1 MRLTL
6 LSIVLLFFYQVT
18 KAQLT
23 TTANDVVKP
32 YTAHFGYGSNVGY
45 YPLYSAE
52 QLGDLAMGNPS
63 TQVMGAGI
71 TTVRPA
77 LFEYFQEQWGYE
89 LRVKTFEHYKKLG
102 AKDNVVF
109 VGYPSEAHRDTT
121 YYCDSIRSELFL
133 NMYTPIWDDG
143 ANGTPYN
150 DENYYAAYLYKT
162 VTLYKEYVKFWEI
175 WNEPDYSFSANSI
188 YAPGTGKN
196 WWEHNPN
203 PCEYDIHAP
212 IFQYI
217 RLLRISYEVI
227 KTIDPEAYV
236 AIGGIGYPS
245 FLDAV
250 LRNTDNMD
258 EGKVTGDYPLKGGAY
273 FDVLSYHVYPHIDGS
288 LRSWS
293 NLLKG
298 FIYKRHSDAAAYGV
312 LDLKNELEEVLFQH
326 GYNGQTFPEKV
337 WIITESN
344 VPRKP
349 LNQGFGTDEAQRNF
363 IIKALVEC
371 QKNDIHQF
379 HIFTLGDKMNF
390 NDAERLYEEY
400 NLMGIYGNLL
410 QTPYKSAKLND
421 VGIAYKTTSD
431 LLQKKRFDDAAYQ
444 RLELAKGVNGGVFK
458 DEKGQQT
465 IVLWAETRADNSE
478 SALQVINLRNV
489 LGANKLVKK
498 EWNYAITKDSSIVD
512 ARYVTLTGAPIFLT
526 KLENSTYTGGGNP
539 ANPYLWEVFPN
550 PFTSQV
556 TINFEVQVQERLT
569 LTIYDHIGRPK
580 QVLVDHQVLSPG
592 NYSWK
597 LDGETF
603 MSGIYFLEY
612 KTDIKTKKILLI
624 KSL

>member
-1 MRLTL
+1 M
-6 LSIVLLFFYQVT
+6 
-18 KAQLT
+18 
-23 TTANDVVKP
+23 
-32 YTAHFGYGSNVGY
+32 
-45 YPLYSAE
+45 
-52 QLGDLAMGNPS
+52 
-63 TQVMGAGI
+63 
-71 TTVRPA
+71 
-77 LFEYFQEQWGYE
+77 
-89 LRVKTFEHYKKLG
+89 
-102 AKDNVVF
+102 
-109 VGYPSEAHRDTT
+109 
-121 YYCDSIRSELFL
+121 
-133 NMYTPIWDDG
+133 
-143 ANGTPYN
+143 
-150 DENYYAAYLYKT
+150 
-162 VTLYKEYVKFWEI
+162 
-175 WNEPDYSFSANSI
+175 
-188 YAPGTGKN
+188 
-196 WWEHNPN
+196 
-203 PCEYDIHAP
+203 
-212 IFQYI
+212 
-217 RLLRISYEVI
+217 LRISYEII

-258 EGKVTGDYPLKGGAY
+258 EGKVTTDYPLKGGAY

-288 LRSWS
+288 LRSWN

-298 FIYKRHSDAAAYGV
+298 FVYKRHSDAAAYGV
-312 LDLKNELEEVLFQH
+312 LDLKNEFEEVLFQH
-326 GYNGQTFPEKV
+326 GYNGQTYPEKV

-363 IIKALVEC
+363 IIKSLVEC
-371 QKNDIHQF
+371 QKSDIHQF

-390 NDAERLYEEY
+390 NDAQRLYEEY

-410 QTPYKSAKLND
+410 QIPYKNAKLND
-421 VGIAYKTTSD
+421 VGVAYKTTSD
-431 LLQKKRFDDAAYQ
+431 LLQKKRFDAAAFE

-458 DEKGQQT
+458 DDQGQQT

-489 LGANKLVKK
+489 LAANKLVKK
-498 EWNYAITKDSSIVD
+498 EWNYAVTKDSSIVD

-539 ANPYLWEVFPN
+539 ANPYIWEVFPN

-556 TINFEVQVQERLT
+556 NINFEVQVEEVVT

-580 QVLVDHQVLSPG
+580 QILVNQEVLSPG
-592 NYSWK
+592 NYSWR

-612 KTDIKTKKILLI
+612 KTNTKTKKILLI